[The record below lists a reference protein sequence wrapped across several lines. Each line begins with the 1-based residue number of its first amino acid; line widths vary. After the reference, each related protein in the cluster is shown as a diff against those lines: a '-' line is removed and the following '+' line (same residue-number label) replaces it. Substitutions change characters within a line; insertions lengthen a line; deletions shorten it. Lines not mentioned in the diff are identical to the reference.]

1 MIQEALVYHSV
12 MIKLFLVLLVINLWV
27 PWIFKSNVIKEV
39 KATRITFFLY
49 SAMVTMVAFTGA
61 VLILIAE
68 MPWNTGISL
77 MILSWVLLSVI
88 EIVRSVKLTRLW
100 REGESGIS
108 MSWHYVLVEIVITA
122 AMILFAVLD
131 HKDAVPLP

>member
-27 PWIFKSNVIKEV
+27 PWIFKSNIMKEV

-61 VLILIAE
+61 VLVLIAE
-68 MPWNTGISL
+68 MPWNMGLSL
-77 MILSWVLLSVI
+77 MVLSWVFLSI
-88 EIVRSVKLTRLW
+88 LEIVRSVKLTKLW
-100 REGESGIS
+100 REGESAVS
-108 MSWHYVLVEIVITA
+108 VSWRYVMVEIVITA
-122 AMILFAVLD
+122 AMILFAILD
-131 HKDAVPLP
+131 HKDAIPLS